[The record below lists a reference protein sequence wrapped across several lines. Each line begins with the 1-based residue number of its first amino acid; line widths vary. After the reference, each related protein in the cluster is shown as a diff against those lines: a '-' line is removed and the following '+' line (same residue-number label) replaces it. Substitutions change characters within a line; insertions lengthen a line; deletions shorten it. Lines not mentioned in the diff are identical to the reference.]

1 MHNYKPIIKLLKNR
15 IKNNKWHLNW
25 HLKNYGY
32 AHWSDTTDY
41 GYQSEL
47 FAAQSELEDLLN
59 TISHF
64 CFPNNKTNQP

>member
-47 FAAQSELEDLLN
+47 FAVQSELEGLLK
-59 TISHF
+59 TIQKI
-64 CFPNNKTNQP
+64 NKQQMEVINE

>member
-47 FAAQSELEDLLN
+47 YGTHIKPKRMYDVYEQF
-59 TISHF
+59 
-64 CFPNNKTNQP
+64 

>member
-15 IKNNKWHLNW
+15 IKNNQSLIDW
-25 HLKNYGY
+25 HLKYHGY

-47 FAAQSELEDLLN
+47 FAVQSELEFLLN
-59 TISHF
+59 TIQKI
-64 CFPNNKTNQP
+64 NKKIMVT